1 MNAPNRLAAP
11 ATLSDLLLYRLSKLL
26 GTAGAPVIRLC
37 EGRFGITRREWA
49 LLALLA
55 DGPLHSS
62 ALAQRALLDRTRT
75 SRAVGSLVAKGLV
88 SRSVQIGDRRHVRL
102 VLTDAGRALH
112 AQMFPQVVALN
123 HALLACLPASD
134 VAALDGML
142 ERLQAHAEVAVLALD
157 LPKADRRHGGSRSTR
172 PSAAA

>member
-1 MNAPNRLAAP
+1 MNAPNRLAGP
-11 ATLSDLLLYRLSKLL
+11 AALPDLLLYRLARLL

-37 EGRFGITRREWA
+37 EGRYGITRREWA

-88 SRSVQIGDRRHVRL
+88 SRTVQTGDRRHVQL
-102 VLTDAGRALH
+102 ALTEAGRELH

-123 HALLACLPASD
+123 EALLAPLGAGE
-134 VAALDGML
+134 VAALDAML
-142 ERLQAHAEVAVLALD
+142 DRLQSHAEVAVPALA
-157 LPKADRRHGGSRSTR
+157 LPKADRRHGGSRGARR
-172 PSAAA
+172 PRQP